1 MDNIDTS
8 KVVKMNLPIIINVIF
23 FRENSI
29 FRTKFEVAETRFIK
43 FGLEAKWASDLKVR
57 RPKEK
62 SRGIDTDD
70 EGLVRS
76 LIFFLLIGWS
86 ISITVFLPELDWSS
100 SRILKILQSIIL
112 KELNYE
118 NFKN

>member
-1 MDNIDTS
+1 
-8 KVVKMNLPIIINVIF
+8 MNLPIIINVIF

-29 FRTKFEVAETRFIK
+29 FRTKFEVAETRFRE
-43 FGLEAKWASDLKVR
+43 FGLEAKWASDFKVL
-57 RPKEK
+57 RPEK
-62 SRGIDTDD
+62 KRSGFDTDNHTF
-70 EGLVRS
+70 VTS